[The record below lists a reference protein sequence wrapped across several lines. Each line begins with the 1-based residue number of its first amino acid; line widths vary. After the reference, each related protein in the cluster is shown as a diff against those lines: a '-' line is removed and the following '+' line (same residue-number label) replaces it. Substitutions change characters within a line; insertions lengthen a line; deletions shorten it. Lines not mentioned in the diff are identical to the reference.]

1 MKRFYE
7 KVSVEPQDGGYGV
20 HLDGRVVKTPA
31 KRPAL
36 SPTKAMAEAVA
47 AEWMAQGD
55 KVNPASMP
63 LGKLLYTALDK
74 VACRRDEVIT
84 ELVGYAKADM
94 LCYPCDFPADLVQKQ
109 KELWLPL
116 LTWVREQHDLGFI
129 TTTSIAH
136 IDQEEALLE
145 KLRKILEKLDSFRLT
160 AFHNV
165 TGLCSSVCIGLNV
178 LGNNISIEQAWAAAQ
193 LDEDFQIEKWGE
205 DDEAKLRTTNM
216 KTDLDAAALFLK
228 LCEE

>member
-7 KVSVEPQDGGYGV
+7 KVSVEPQDGGYAV
-20 HLDGRVVKTPA
+20 HLDGRAVKTPA
-31 KRPAL
+31 KRHAL
-36 SPTKAMAEAVA
+36 SPNRAMAEAVA
-47 AEWMAQGD
+47 AEWMAQRD

-74 VACRRDEVIT
+74 VDSRRDEVIT

-116 LTWVREQHDLGFI
+116 LTWVREQHGLDFI

-136 IDQEEALLE
+136 IDQDEVLLE
-145 KLRKILEKLDSFRLT
+145 KLRKILGKLDSFRLT

-216 KTDLDAAALFLK
+216 KTDLDAAALFLT
-228 LCEE
+228 LC